1 MTDLLL
7 MLSLV
12 VFHEER
18 GQPDKCKYAA
28 LEVVHNR
35 VNHPEFKSPNTMK
48 KVILQPRQFS
58 WTKNLSNLKKPTY
71 ETDSWEESVRVA
83 QDFLSNKTNYTKGAI
98 YFNARSMGV
107 RYKTLDNKGKPLLT
121 CGKHVYF

>member
-1 MTDLLL
+1 MSDLLL
-7 MLSLV
+7 LLSLV

-18 GQPDKCKYAA
+18 GQPEKCKYAA
-28 LEVVHNR
+28 LEVVQNR
-35 VNHPEFKSPNTMK
+35 VKHPDFPKSIK
-48 KVILQPRQFS
+48 AVVQQPRQFS

-71 ETDSWEESVRVA
+71 ELDSWEDSVRVA
-83 QDFLSNKTNYTKGAI
+83 KDFLSNKTNYTKGAI

-107 RYKTLDNKGKPLLT
+107 RYKTPQNKGKPLLE